1 MQGSPTVSKALF
13 SIVFLLTILTVW
25 GVVVYSN
32 SPEDTTPIALQPTVT
47 PSDNGEEQVNV
58 DLNATPTV
66 SPTPTTEVTEIPN
79 ATATPATRRITITAN
94 EYSFAPNAI
103 TASAGD
109 TLIFTIVN
117 NGTEI
122 HSFAID
128 ELGVQTTTINP
139 EETVQVQVE
148 IPTQPNAQYEFYSS
162 IGTNRSQGMVGQ
174 ITIQIL

>member
-1 MQGSPTVSKALF
+1 
-13 SIVFLLTILTVW
+13 
-25 GVVVYSN
+25 
-32 SPEDTTPIALQPTVT
+32 
-47 PSDNGEEQVNV
+47 
-58 DLNATPTV
+58 
-66 SPTPTTEVTEIPN
+66 
-79 ATATPATRRITITAN
+79 
-94 EYSFAPNAI
+94 
-103 TASAGD
+103 
-109 TLIFTIVN
+109 IVN